1 MNSFLEVVSSQS
13 FMQNAIAGGILASIA
28 CGAIGSYVVVKK
40 IGYLAG
46 GIAHAVLGGMGI
58 AYYLGR
64 SPIEGALVSALVFA
78 FILGWVSLRMQQQE
92 DTIIG
97 ALWAGGMAVG
107 ILFIS
112 QTPGYNV
119 DLMSFLFGNI
129 LMIAPEDL
137 YWIAGLDLIIL
148 IIVFLFYK
156 QFISVSFDEEFARLR
171 GIPVERF
178 YLLFLSLVA
187 LTVVILIQIVGL
199 ILVIA
204 LLTLPAAIAGLY
216 VRSLSLMM
224 ILAALFGM
232 IFTTG
237 GLAISYQPDL
247 PPGPTIILL
256 AGTFYLLS
264 LIVNRIK
271 KKSLS
276 INDCCSSLEK
286 ELTKV
291 QDEKR
296 NILVWVLIINTGMF
310 FIEAI
315 YGFFAQSNALMADA
329 LDMLGDAAIFGFS
342 LYVIRLNT
350 IWQSRAGY
358 IKGIIMA
365 IFSIGV
371 LTSALYRSFNPIIP
385 EVTTMGVVG
394 FLALAANLICAV
406 MLLGFRDTDVNM
418 RSAWLCSRNDVLANL
433 GVLLA
438 AVGVAWTNS
447 PWPDLIVGIS
457 ISALILKSAIE
468 VMRDAKIEI
477 ANQQII

>member
-1 MNSFLEVVSSQS
+1 
-13 FMQNAIAGGILASIA
+13 MQNAIAGGILASVA
-28 CGAIGSYVVVKK
+28 CGAIGSYVVVKR

-46 GIAHAVLGGMGI
+46 GIAHSVLGGMGI

-78 FILGWVSLRMQQQE
+78 LILGWVSLRMQQQE

-129 LMIAPEDL
+129 LMIASEDL
-137 YWIAGLDLIIL
+137 YWIAGLDLLIL
-148 IIVFLFYK
+148 VIVFLFYK
-156 QFISVSFDEEFARLR
+156 QFIAVSFDEEFARLR

-216 VRSLSLMM
+216 VRSLNLMM
-224 ILAALFGM
+224 ILATLFGM
-232 IFTTG
+232 VFTTG
-237 GLAISYQPDL
+237 GLALSYQPDL

-256 AGTFYLLS
+256 AGAFYLLS
-264 LIVNRIK
+264 LFLNQIK

-276 INDCCSSLEK
+276 ITDCCSSLEH
-286 ELTKV
+286 ELKKV
-291 QDEKR
+291 QDDKR
-296 NILVWVLIINTGMF
+296 NILVWVLAINASMF
-310 FIEAI
+310 FVEGI
-315 YGFFAQSNALMADA
+315 YGWLAQSNALMADA

-342 LYVIRLNT
+342 LYVIRLGSA
-350 IWQSRAGY
+350 WQNRAGF
-358 IKGIIMA
+358 IKGIIMGIFA
-365 IFSIGV
+365 ISV
-371 LTSALYRSFNPIIP
+371 LTSAVYRSFNPIIP
-385 EVTTMGVVG
+385 EATTMGIIG
-394 FLALAANLICAV
+394 FMALAANLICAV
-406 MLLGFRDTDVNM
+406 MLLGFRDSDVNM

-438 AVGVAWTNS
+438 AAGVAWTQS
-447 PWPDLIVGIS
+447 PWPDLVVGVS

-468 VMRDAKIEI
+468 ILKDAKLEM
-477 ANQQII
+477 ANHPST

>member
-13 FMQNAIAGGILASIA
+13 FMQNAIVGGILASVA

-64 SPIEGALVSALVFA
+64 SPIEGALVSAIVFA

-129 LMIAPEDL
+129 LMIASEDL

-148 IIVFLFYK
+148 VIVFLFYK

-256 AGTFYLLS
+256 AGAFYLIS
-264 LIVNRIK
+264 LILNRIK
-271 KKSLS
+271 RKSLS

-296 NILVWVLIINTGMF
+296 NILVWVLIINTSMF

-315 YGFFAQSNALMADA
+315 YGWFAQSNALMADA

-365 IFSIGV
+365 IFAIGG
-371 LTSALYRSFNPIIP
+371 LTSAFYRSFNPIIP

-394 FLALAANLICAV
+394 FMALAANFICAV
-406 MLLGFRDTDVNM
+406 MLLGFRDTDINM

-438 AVGVAWTNS
+438 AAGVAWTSS
-447 PWPDLIVGIS
+447 PWPDLVVGIS
-457 ISALILKSAIE
+457 ISTLILKSAIE
-468 VMRDAKIEI
+468 VM
-477 ANQQII
+477 

>member
-13 FMQNAIAGGILASIA
+13 FMQNAIAGGILASVA

-64 SPIEGALVSALVFA
+64 SPIEGALVSAIVFA

-129 LMIAPEDL
+129 LMIASEDL

-148 IIVFLFYK
+148 VIVFLFYK

-256 AGTFYLLS
+256 AGAFYLIS
-264 LIVNRIK
+264 LILNRIK
-271 KKSLS
+271 RKSLS

-296 NILVWVLIINTGMF
+296 NILVWVLIINTSMF

-315 YGFFAQSNALMADA
+315 YGWFAQSNALMADA

-365 IFSIGV
+365 IFAIGV
-371 LTSALYRSFNPIIP
+371 LTSAFYRSFNPIIP

-394 FLALAANLICAV
+394 FMALAANLICAV
-406 MLLGFRDTDVNM
+406 MLLGFRDTDINM

-438 AVGVAWTNS
+438 AAGVAWTNS
-447 PWPDLIVGIS
+447 PWPDLVVGIS
-457 ISALILKSAIE
+457 ISALILNSAIE